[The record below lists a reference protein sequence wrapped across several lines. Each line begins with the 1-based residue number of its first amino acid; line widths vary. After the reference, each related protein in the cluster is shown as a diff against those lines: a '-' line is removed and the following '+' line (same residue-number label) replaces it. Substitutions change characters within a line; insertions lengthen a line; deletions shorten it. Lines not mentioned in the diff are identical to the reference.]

1 MSAADKAEIRM
12 LRESLERAD
21 CLTSAQVRTISAL
34 EQALAECQK
43 SRDTLQLLAAN
54 QQRELQ
60 GMRE

>member
-1 MSAADKAEIRM
+1 MSVTDKAELRL

-21 CLTSAQVRTISAL
+21 CLTSAQSRTISAL

-43 SRDTLQLLAAN
+43 SRDALQLLAAS

-60 GMRE
+60 EMRG